1 MEHMS
6 RRGARLVV
14 DVREHGTVVGTD
26 DPVNLEFEDCVN
38 AITGL
43 TDWLA
48 RALAEVNEDASQTI
62 GSAMLIEALHQW
74 TFNEQV
80 DASDEAESLSDEDE
94 GEDEEEDEDED
105 EIDSDDGF
113 ESR

>member
-1 MEHMS
+1 MEHMP

-26 DPVNLEFEDCVN
+26 DPVNLEFEDCIN

-48 RALAEVNEDASQTI
+48 RALAEVNEDGVDAI

-74 TFNEQV
+74 TFNEQI
-80 DASDEAESLSDEDE
+80 DASDEADDL
-94 GEDEEEDEDED
+94 EDEDEED
-105 EIDSDDGF
+105 EPENGF
-113 ESR
+113 PTE

>member
-1 MEHMS
+1 MEQMP

-26 DPVNLEFEDCVN
+26 DPVSLEFEDCVN

-48 RALAEVNEDASQTI
+48 RALAEVNDDAVETI

-80 DASDEAESLSDEDE
+80 DASGEAEDLED
-94 GEDEEEDEDED
+94 EEDED
-105 EIDSDDGF
+105 GF
-113 ESR
+113 EAE

>member
-1 MEHMS
+1 MERMP

-74 TFNEQV
+74 TFNEQI
-80 DASDEAESLSDEDE
+80 DASGEAEEVEDE
-94 GEDEEEDEDED
+94 GEEEDETEA
-105 EIDSDDGF
+105 DDGF

>member
-1 MEHMS
+1 MENMP

-48 RALAEVNEDASQTI
+48 RALAEVNEDSIETI

-74 TFNEQV
+74 TFNEQI
-80 DASDEAESLSDEDE
+80 DESEEDEDL
-94 GEDEEEDEDED
+94 EDEDED
-105 EIDSDDGF
+105 EDEPDDGF
-113 ESR
+113 EEE

>member
-1 MEHMS
+1 MEHTP
-6 RRGARLVV
+6 RRGARLIV

-43 TDWLA
+43 ADWLA
-48 RALAEVNEDASQTI
+48 RTLAEVNEDGPETI

-74 TFNEQV
+74 TFNEQI
-80 DASDEAESLSDEDE
+80 DASEEDDDLE
-94 GEDEEEDEDED
+94 EEDEEEP
-105 EIDSDDGF
+105 DDDF
-113 ESR
+113 APK

>member
-1 MEHMS
+1 MERMP

-80 DASDEAESLSDEDE
+80 DASGE
-94 GEDEEEDEDED
+94 GEDLEDEDEEGDED
-105 EIDSDDGF
+105 EIEPDDGY
-113 ESR
+113 ES

>member
-1 MEHMS
+1 M
-6 RRGARLVV
+6 
-14 DVREHGTVVGTD
+14 VGTD
-26 DPVNLEFEDCVN
+26 DPVNIEFEDCVN

-48 RALAEVNEDASQTI
+48 RALAEVNEEGHETI

-80 DASDEAESLSDEDE
+80 DESGAADEL
-94 GEDEEEDEDED
+94 EDEDED
-105 EIDSDDGF
+105 EEPDDGY
-113 ESR
+113 EAG

>member
-1 MEHMS
+1 MERMP

-48 RALAEVNEDASQTI
+48 RALAEVNEEGHETI

-74 TFNEQV
+74 TFNEHIDESGAV
-80 DASDEAESLSDEDE
+80 DDLEDE
-94 GEDEEEDEDED
+94 NEEP
-105 EIDSDDGF
+105 DDGF
-113 ESR
+113 ETQ

>member
-1 MEHMS
+1 MEHMP

-14 DVREHGTVVGTD
+14 DIREHGTIVGTD
-26 DPVNLEFEDCVN
+26 DPVNIEFEDCVN

-48 RALAEVNEDASQTI
+48 GALAEANEDGAEII

-74 TFNEQV
+74 TFNERV
-80 DASDEAESLSDEDE
+80 DESGEADDL
-94 GEDEEEDEDED
+94 EEEDEEDDDEPD
-105 EIDSDDGF
+105 NGF
-113 ESR
+113 AAE

>member
-1 MEHMS
+1 MEQMP

-26 DPVNLEFEDCVN
+26 DPVSLEFEDCVN

-48 RALAEVNEDASQTI
+48 RALAEVNDDAVETI

-80 DASDEAESLSDEDE
+80 DASGEAEDLEDE
-94 GEDEEEDEDED
+94 EDEEDED
-105 EIDSDDGF
+105 GF
-113 ESR
+113 EAQ

>member
-1 MEHMS
+1 MEHMP

-43 TDWLA
+43 ADWLA
-48 RALAEVNEDASQTI
+48 RALAEVNEEASQTI

-80 DASDEAESLSDEDE
+80 DASGETDEDEELSDEQEPEDDFKDE
-94 GEDEEEDEDED
+94 
-105 EIDSDDGF
+105 
-113 ESR
+113 

>member
-1 MEHMS
+1 MERMP

-80 DASDEAESLSDEDE
+80 DASGEAEEMDDEGEEDDEDE
-94 GEDEEEDEDED
+94 TEP
-105 EIDSDDGF
+105 DDGF

>member
-1 MEHMS
+1 MEHMP

-26 DPVNLEFEDCVN
+26 DPVSLEFEDCVN
-38 AITGL
+38 AISGL

-48 RALAEVNEDASQTI
+48 RALAEVNPDGSQAI

-74 TFNEQV
+74 TFNEQI
-80 DASDEAESLSDEDE
+80 DASDEDEDL
-94 GEDEEEDEDED
+94 EDEEDEDD
-105 EIDSDDGF
+105 EEPADGF
-113 ESR
+113 EAD

>member
-1 MEHMS
+1 MEHMP

-26 DPVNLEFEDCVN
+26 DPVNLEFEDCTN

-48 RALAEVNEDASQTI
+48 RALAEVNEDGVDAI

-74 TFNEQV
+74 TFNEQI
-80 DASDEAESLSDEDE
+80 DAGDEADDL
-94 GEDEEEDEDED
+94 EDEDEED
-105 EIDSDDGF
+105 EPENGF
-113 ESR
+113 PTE

>member
-1 MEHMS
+1 MEQMP

-26 DPVNLEFEDCVN
+26 DPVNLEFEDCIN

-48 RALAEVNEDASQTI
+48 RALAEVNEDGVDAI

-74 TFNEQV
+74 TFNEPIG
-80 DASDEAESLSDEDE
+80 DEADDI
-94 GEDEEEDEDED
+94 EDEDED
-105 EIDSDDGF
+105 EDEDEPDGGF
-113 ESR
+113 DAK

>member
-1 MEHMS
+1 MERMP

-26 DPVNLEFEDCVN
+26 DPVNLEFEDCVS

-48 RALAEVNEDASQTI
+48 RALAEVNEEASQTI
-62 GSAMLIEALHQW
+62 GSAMLTEALHQW

-80 DASDEAESLSDEDE
+80 DASGETDEPEDLSDE
-94 GEDEEEDEDED
+94 EEP
-105 EIDSDDGF
+105 DDGF
-113 ESR
+113 EDE

>member
-1 MEHMS
+1 MI
-6 RRGARLVV
+6 V

-48 RALAEVNEDASQTI
+48 RALAEVNPDAVETI

-80 DASDEAESLSDEDE
+80 DASGETGDLEDE
-94 GEDEEEDEDED
+94 EDEEDED
-105 EIDSDDGF
+105 GF
-113 ESR
+113 EDQ

>member
-1 MEHMS
+1 MERMP

-43 TDWLA
+43 ADWLA
-48 RALAEVNEDASQTI
+48 RALAEVNEEASQTI

-80 DASDEAESLSDEDE
+80 DASGEADALEDE
-94 GEDEEEDEDED
+94 GDEEDDEEDEEDA
-105 EIDSDDGF
+105 DDGF
-113 ESR
+113 ESD

>member
-1 MEHMS
+1 MP

-38 AITGL
+38 AISGL
-43 TDWLA
+43 ADWLA
-48 RALAEVNEDASQTI
+48 RALAEVNEDAVETI

-74 TFNEQV
+74 TFNERV
-80 DASDEAESLSDEDE
+80 DASGETDDLGDEEDEE
-94 GEDEEEDEDED
+94 GED
-105 EIDSDDGF
+105 GF
-113 ESR
+113 EEQ

>member
-1 MEHMS
+1 MERIP
-6 RRGARLVV
+6 RRGARLIV

-48 RALAEVNEDASQTI
+48 RALAEVNPDAVETI

-80 DASDEAESLSDEDE
+80 DASGETDEDE
-94 GEDEEEDEDED
+94 EDEEDEDED
-105 EIDSDDGF
+105 GF
-113 ESR
+113 EAQ

>member
-1 MEHMS
+1 
-6 RRGARLVV
+6 LIV

-48 RALAEVNEDASQTI
+48 RALAEVNPDAVETI

-80 DASDEAESLSDEDE
+80 DASGETGDLEDE
-94 GEDEEEDEDED
+94 EDEEDED
-105 EIDSDDGF
+105 GF
-113 ESR
+113 EDQ

>member
-1 MEHMS
+1 MEHMP

-38 AITGL
+38 AISGL
-43 TDWLA
+43 ADWLA
-48 RALAEVNEDASQTI
+48 RALAEVNEDAVETI

-74 TFNEQV
+74 TFNERV
-80 DASDEAESLSDEDE
+80 DASGETDDLGDEEDEE
-94 GEDEEEDEDED
+94 GED
-105 EIDSDDGF
+105 GF
-113 ESR
+113 EEQ

>member
-1 MEHMS
+1 MEHMP

-48 RALAEVNEDASQTI
+48 RALAEVNEDGSQAI

-74 TFNEQV
+74 TFNEQI
-80 DASDEAESLSDEDE
+80 DASEEDEDL
-94 GEDEEEDEDED
+94 EEEDEDED
-105 EIDSDDGF
+105 EDEPDNGF
-113 ESR
+113 EPQ

>member
-1 MEHMS
+1 MEHMP

-80 DASDEAESLSDEDE
+80 DASGEAEEVEDE
-94 GEDEEEDEDED
+94 GEEEDEDET
-105 EIDSDDGF
+105 EADDGF

>member
-1 MEHMS
+1 MEHMP

-43 TDWLA
+43 ADWLA
-48 RALAEVNEDASQTI
+48 RALAEVNEEASQTI

-80 DASDEAESLSDEDE
+80 DAGGEADDLEE
-94 GEDEEEDEDED
+94 GDEEEDEED
-105 EIDSDDGF
+105 SEDGF
-113 ESR
+113 ESDWPSEDSYK

>member
-1 MEHMS
+1 MERIP
-6 RRGARLVV
+6 RRGARLIV

-48 RALAEVNEDASQTI
+48 RALAEVNPDAVETI

-80 DASDEAESLSDEDE
+80 DASGETGDREDE
-94 GEDEEEDEDED
+94 EDEEDEDED
-105 EIDSDDGF
+105 GF
-113 ESR
+113 EAQ

>member
-1 MEHMS
+1 MEHMP

-48 RALAEVNEDASQTI
+48 RALAEVNEDSIEAI

-74 TFNEQV
+74 TFNERI
-80 DASDEAESLSDEDE
+80 DDSEEEDDDLE
-94 GEDEEEDEDED
+94 DEDEEE
-105 EIDSDDGF
+105 SDDGF
-113 ESR
+113 EGQ

>member
-1 MEHMS
+1 MEHMP

-80 DASDEAESLSDEDE
+80 DASGEAEEMEDE
-94 GEDEEEDEDED
+94 GEEEDEDET
-105 EIDSDDGF
+105 EADDGF

>member
-1 MEHMS
+1 M
-6 RRGARLVV
+6 
-14 DVREHGTVVGTD
+14 VGTD

-48 RALAEVNEDASQTI
+48 RALAEVNEEGHETI

-74 TFNEQV
+74 TFNEQI
-80 DASDEAESLSDEDE
+80 DASDDAEDAEGDEDE
-94 GEDEEEDEDED
+94 EP
-105 EIDSDDGF
+105 DDGF
-113 ESR
+113 EAE

>member
-1 MEHMS
+1 MENMP
-6 RRGARLVV
+6 RRGARLIV

-38 AITGL
+38 AIAGL

-48 RALAEVNEDASQTI
+48 RALADVNEDSLETI

-74 TFNEQV
+74 TFNERI
-80 DASDEAESLSDEDE
+80 DESEEDEDL
-94 GEDEEEDEDED
+94 EEEDEDED
-105 EIDSDDGF
+105 EEEPDDGF
-113 ESR
+113 EEE

>member
-1 MEHMS
+1 MEHMP

-48 RALAEVNEDASQTI
+48 RALAEVNDDAVETI

-80 DASDEAESLSDEDE
+80 DASGETGDPED
-94 GEDEEEDEDED
+94 EEDEDEED
-105 EIDSDDGF
+105 EDGF
-113 ESR
+113 EAQ

>member
-1 MEHMS
+1 MEQMP

-38 AITGL
+38 AIAGL

-48 RALAEVNEDASQTI
+48 GALAEANEEGAEMI

-74 TFNEQV
+74 TFNERI
-80 DASDEAESLSDEDE
+80 DESDEADDL
-94 GEDEEEDEDED
+94 DEDED
-105 EIDSDDGF
+105 DEESDDDLDD
-113 ESR
+113 E

>member
-1 MEHMS
+1 MENMP

-14 DVREHGTVVGTD
+14 DVREHGTVIGTD

-43 TDWLA
+43 ADWLA
-48 RALAEVNEDASQTI
+48 RALAEVNEEASQTI

-74 TFNEQV
+74 TFNEPI
-80 DASDEAESLSDEDE
+80 DESE
-94 GEDEEEDEDED
+94 EDEELP
-105 EIDSDDGF
+105 DDGF
-113 ESR
+113 EVK

>member
-1 MEHMS
+1 MERMP

-48 RALAEVNEDASQTI
+48 RALAEVNEEGHETI

-74 TFNEQV
+74 TFNEQI
-80 DASDEAESLSDEDE
+80 DASDDAEDAEGDEDE
-94 GEDEEEDEDED
+94 EP
-105 EIDSDDGF
+105 DDGF
-113 ESR
+113 EAE